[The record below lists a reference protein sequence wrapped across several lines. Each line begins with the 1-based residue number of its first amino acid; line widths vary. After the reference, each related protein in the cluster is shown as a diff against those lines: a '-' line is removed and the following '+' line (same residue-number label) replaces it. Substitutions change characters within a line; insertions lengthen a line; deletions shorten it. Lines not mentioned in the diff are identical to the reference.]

1 MLREYLKDCRIKNK
15 KRGQIM
21 KIIYI
26 IIGLIA
32 TGLGF
37 IGAFLPGLPTVPFLL
52 LASFCFAKGSRRFDR
67 WFKSTKLYKNHLEDF
82 EKNRSM
88 SLKTKI
94 ILLLFSSAMMLF
106 PIIRFSNPYIRG
118 TIVLLEVF
126 KYYYF
131 IFKIKTKF

>member
-37 IGAFLPGLPTVPFLL
+37 IGAFLPGLPTTPFLL
-52 LASFCFAKGSRRFDR
+52 LASFCFAKGSRRFDG

-88 SLKTKI
+88 SLKAKI
-94 ILLLFSSAMMLF
+94 GILIFSSGMMLF
-106 PIIRFSNPYIRG
+106 PIIKFSNPYVRG
-118 TIVLLEVF
+118 TFVLLEVF

>member
-1 MLREYLKDCRIKNK
+1 
-15 KRGQIM
+15 M
-21 KIIYI
+21 KIIYVI
-26 IIGLIA
+26 AGLLA
-32 TGLGF
+32 VTLGF

-94 ILLLFSSAMMLF
+94 ILLLYSSAIMLF

>member
-94 ILLLFSSAMMLF
+94 ILLLFSSAIMLF

>member
-52 LASFCFAKGSRRFDR
+52 LASFCFAKGSRRFDK

-94 ILLLFSSAMMLF
+94 TLLLFSSAMMLF
-106 PIIRFSNPYIRG
+106 PIIRFSNPYVRSVF
-118 TIVLLEVF
+118 VLLEVF

>member
-1 MLREYLKDCRIKNK
+1 
-15 KRGQIM
+15 M
-21 KIIYI
+21 KIIYVI
-26 IIGLIA
+26 AGLLA
-32 TGLGF
+32 VALGF
-37 IGAFLPGLPTVPFLL
+37 IGAFLPGLPTTPFLL

-94 ILLLFSSAMMLF
+94 TLLLFSSAMMLF
-106 PIIRFSNPYIRG
+106 PIITFSNPYIRG
-118 TIVLLEVF
+118 TLVLLEIF

>member
-94 ILLLFSSAMMLF
+94 TLLLFSSAMMLF

-118 TIVLLEVF
+118 TLVLLEVF

>member
-82 EKNRSM
+82 QKNRSM
-88 SLKTKI
+88 SLKAKI
-94 ILLLFSSAMMLF
+94 GILLFSSGMMLF
-106 PIIRFSNPYIRG
+106 PIIKFSNPYVRG
-118 TIVLLEVF
+118 IFVLLEVF

-131 IFKIKTKF
+131 IFKIKTMK

>member
-88 SLKTKI
+88 SLKAKI
-94 ILLLFSSAMMLF
+94 GILIFSSGMMLF
-106 PIIRFSNPYIRG
+106 PIIKFNNPYVRG
-118 TIVLLEVF
+118 TFVLLEVF

-131 IFKIKTKF
+131 IFKIKTMK

>member
-88 SLKTKI
+88 SLKVKI
-94 ILLLFSSAMMLF
+94 GILIFSSGMMLF
-106 PIIRFSNPYIRG
+106 PIIKFSNPYVRSVF
-118 TIVLLEVF
+118 VLLEVF

-131 IFKIKTKF
+131 IFKIKTMK